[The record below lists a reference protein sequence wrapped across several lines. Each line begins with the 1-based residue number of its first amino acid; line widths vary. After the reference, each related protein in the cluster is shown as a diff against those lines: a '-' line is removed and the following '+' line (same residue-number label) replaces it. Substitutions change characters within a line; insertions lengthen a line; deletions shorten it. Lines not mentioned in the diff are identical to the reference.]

1 MFEPPKRS
9 FFSERLDT
17 SENPRLIYFSSDSA
31 CLHLRIFPPPLAR
44 KLSSPPDFHFSTLPL
59 CEALRIFAPHER
71 KPYNERSSM
80 NENVILSGLHMELT
94 DALKSIVAEKVE
106 RLYKHEDA
114 IIRIRIEL
122 ERATCS
128 TTHSNE
134 YVAKGHLELKGT
146 TITISSASDD
156 LYKSIDDLVNKLDR
170 GLRRR
175 SRLLKVKR
183 KQGSIADTMDTE
195 RYAA

>member
-1 MFEPPKRS
+1 
-9 FFSERLDT
+9 
-17 SENPRLIYFSSDSA
+17 
-31 CLHLRIFPPPLAR
+31 
-44 KLSSPPDFHFSTLPL
+44 
-59 CEALRIFAPHER
+59 
-71 KPYNERSSM
+71 M

-183 KQGSIADTMDTE
+183 KQGSIANTMHTE

>member
-1 MFEPPKRS
+1 
-9 FFSERLDT
+9 
-17 SENPRLIYFSSDSA
+17 
-31 CLHLRIFPPPLAR
+31 
-44 KLSSPPDFHFSTLPL
+44 
-59 CEALRIFAPHER
+59 
-71 KPYNERSSM
+71 M
-80 NENVILSGLHMELT
+80 NDNVILSGLHLELT
-94 DALKSIVAEKVE
+94 DAIKSIVTEKVE

-183 KQGSIADTMDTE
+183 KQGSLADTMQPD